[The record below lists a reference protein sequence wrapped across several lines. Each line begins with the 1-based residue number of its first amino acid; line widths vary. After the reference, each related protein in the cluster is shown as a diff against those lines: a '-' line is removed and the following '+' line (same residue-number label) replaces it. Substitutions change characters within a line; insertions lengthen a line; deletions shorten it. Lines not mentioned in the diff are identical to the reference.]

1 MIPREMI
8 EQLRQRAGD
17 PETRTDAPPP
27 RGASFFGGKFR
38 TVVSTIDGSEPTT
51 DPLPATAEPGDIA
64 SAEERLG
71 FALPEALVQ
80 LVTAVADGGFGP
92 GGGLASIGQVAERY
106 LELTAES
113 PDQHGRPWPPNLL
126 PIRLDPPGLDAI
138 DLESGQIVY
147 WDEELSFE
155 RGGRQPGQS
164 RSRWSPRAWRPGGGH
179 GWTRHRPVK
188 PLTRR

>member
-51 DPLPATAEPGDIA
+51 DPLPATAEPDDIS
-64 SAEERLG
+64 SAEDRLG
-71 FALPEALVQ
+71 FALPEALVE

-92 GGGLASIGQVAERY
+92 GGGLAAVGQVSERY
-106 LELTAES
+106 FELTAGS
-113 PDQHGRPWPPNLL
+113 PDEHGRPWPPNLL
-126 PIRLDPPGLDAI
+126 PIRLDPPGLEAGMAGI
-138 DLESGQIVY
+138 
-147 WDEELSFE
+147 
-155 RGGRQPGQS
+155 
-164 RSRWSPRAWRPGGGH
+164 AAA
-179 GWTRHRPVK
+179 T
-188 PLTRR
+188 